1 MGHQRPCCPPAQGQ
15 QARPCVRSSKLRAGM
30 AASWWPPCKQ
40 HGREQRYAG
49 FPGEERPPPQEVPG
63 GVCSL
68 QGRPGRCSTPPTI
81 PVPPGV
87 LMEEPGFCELS
98 PALQTV
104 SGVSRAHLAAV
115 APEDKTVSL
124 TNKLTVQN
132 EEKPW
137 GGVGE

>member
-1 MGHQRPCCPPAQGQ
+1 
-15 QARPCVRSSKLRAGM
+15 
-30 AASWWPPCKQ
+30 
-40 HGREQRYAG
+40 
-49 FPGEERPPPQEVPG
+49 
-63 GVCSL
+63 
-68 QGRPGRCSTPPTI
+68 
-81 PVPPGV
+81 
-87 LMEEPGFCELS
+87 MEEPGFCELS